1 MEHSTPYETYL
12 KKYDDLVSAA
22 TAASQGAAGRISES
36 ARHYW
41 GSAIFT
47 KLCVTAVSLLLLLP
61 RNSRV
66 IGPFEHWDF
75 GAVASLVRNLIECY
89 FTFFYLCVD
98 QVSDE
103 EYNCRW
109 NPFNLHDCLS
119 RKRMFESLGSKEE
132 SVGFDEQS
140 KELQERLLRNS
151 HFRSLDEKKRKEFL
165 KDKTAFLLSQDEI
178 FGRLGEDI
186 SHFRGMYRFLAVHVH
201 ALPMSFYRMGEQDRG
216 RGLENQVE
224 RDYICLSLEFAGH
237 FLRRGI
243 QDLVSLFPS
252 AKENMTEDLQK
263 VVFESKG
270 E

>member
-1 MEHSTPYETYL
+1 MDHPTPYETYL

-36 ARHYW
+36 ARHYR
-41 GSAIFT
+41 GSVIFT
-47 KLCVTAVSLLLLLP
+47 KLGVAAVSLLLLLP

-66 IGPFEHWDF
+66 IGQFEHWDF

-89 FTFFYLCVD
+89 FTFFSLSID

-109 NPFNLHDCLS
+109 NLFNLHDCLS
-119 RKRMFESLGSKEE
+119 RKRMFESLGLEEE
-132 SVGFDEQS
+132 SIGFDEQS
-140 KELQERLLRNS
+140 KELKERLLRNS
-151 HFRSLDEKKRKEFL
+151 YFRSLDEKKRKEL
-165 KDKTAFLLSQDEI
+165 LQGKNAFLLTQDEI
-178 FGRLGEDI
+178 LGQLGEDI
-186 SHFRGMYRFLAVHVH
+186 SHFRGMYCFLSVHVY

-224 RDYICLSLEFAGH
+224 RDYICLALEFAGH
-237 FLRRGI
+237 FLRRAI

-252 AKENMTEDLQK
+252 AKENTTEDSQK